1 MEELKK
7 ILQSR
12 NNRLM
17 VLILIIGIAFI
28 ALPGLFSGSG
38 AEKNENAVAQYFREE
53 ERLNEILSEIDG
65 AGKVSV
71 MISYVSTMEKDLA
84 YDGERQRIVTSDG
97 DVVVKREV
105 YPEVK
110 GVIVIADGAG
120 NPSVRQTIKEAV
132 TAVTG
137 AAANHVCVYSSSNND

>member
-1 MEELKK
+1 MELKK

-17 VLILIIGIAFI
+17 ILILIIGIAFVV
-28 ALPGLFSGSG
+28 LSGGSARQG
-38 AEKNENAVAQYFREE
+38 SEKPASVSDYRGEE
-53 ERLNEILSEIDG
+53 ERLSEILSEIEG
-65 AGKVSV
+65 AGCVSV
-71 MISYVSTMEKDLA
+71 MISYVSTMEKDIA
-84 YDGERQRIVTSDG
+84 YDGERERALVSGG

-120 NPSVRQTIKEAV
+120 DPSVRQTIKEAV

-137 AAANHVCVYSSSNND
+137 AAANHVCVYSSNK

>member
-1 MEELKK
+1 MAELKK

-28 ALPGLFSGSG
+28 VLPGRLAGSG
-38 AEKNENAVAQYFREE
+38 TEKNENAVTQNFGEE
-53 ERLNEILSEIDG
+53 ERLSEILSEIDG
-65 AGKVSV
+65 AGNVSV

-84 YDGERQRIVTSDG
+84 YDGERERIVTSGG

-120 NPSVRQTIKEAV
+120 DPSVRQTIKEAV

-137 AAANHVCVYSSSNND
+137 AAANHVCVYSSNNN